1 MGATGALRGRVL
13 RAFGTPGG
21 CVPAPPATGRHAAA
35 PAVAAGVLLL
45 LASWNPL
52 DWLGAVQAGLRLVF
66 GGWAAGG

>member
-1 MGATGALRGRVL
+1 MRAMGILRESVL

-35 PAVAAGVLLL
+35 AAVAAGVLLL
-45 LASWNPL
+45 LAFWNPL

-66 GGWAAGG
+66 GG